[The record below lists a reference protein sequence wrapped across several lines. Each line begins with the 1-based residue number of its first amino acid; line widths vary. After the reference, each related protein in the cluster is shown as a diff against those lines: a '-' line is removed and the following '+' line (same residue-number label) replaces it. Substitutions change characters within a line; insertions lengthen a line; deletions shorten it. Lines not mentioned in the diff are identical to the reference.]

1 MKTIAIVAPVGGAGR
16 STMTA
21 ALASLLAGRG
31 HAVLALECDPRNLL
45 GLHFGLR
52 EPVERG
58 LVDAALRPS
67 ASDWATAALRSDDD
81 VLLVPWGQ
89 VDGLPRDNGGGHSHS
104 HGHGHGH
111 GDGEREGERERGGI
125 DDDAEAVATRCLIEQ
140 PHWLRSL
147 LAQVDLPDDG
157 IVLIDTP
164 AWPALHAAQ
173 ALAAADLALVLAPP
187 EPEVCATLPR
197 MQTALDRIGL
207 PYRVV
212 ATRVQPARQLHGDV
226 LALLRTRLRERLLPY
241 QVHLDHGLPEALARG
256 ENFCRAMPHS
266 QAAHDLQ
273 GIAAWLSQWIAA
285 SLGAAAQDAGTRR

>member
-16 STMTA
+16 STVTA

-67 ASDWATAALRSDDD
+67 ASDWAAAALRSDDD
-81 VLLVPWGQ
+81 VLLLPWGQ
-89 VDGLPRDNGGGHSHS
+89 ADGVHGGADRN
-104 HGHGHGH
+104 
-111 GDGEREGERERGGI
+111 DGGANA
-125 DDDAEAVATRCLIEQ
+125 DADADANADANAEAAATRCLLER
-140 PHWLRSL
+140 PHWLRTL
-147 LAQVDLPDDG
+147 LAQLDLPDDG
-157 IVLIDTP
+157 IVLVDTP
-164 AWPALHAAQ
+164 AWPAPHAAQ

-197 MQTALDRIGL
+197 LQHALERIAL

-273 GIAAWLSQWIAA
+273 GIAAWLSQWVAA
-285 SLGAAAQDAGTRR
+285 SLGSAAADAEAHR

>member
-89 VDGLPRDNGGGHSHS
+89 ADTMPGGNGG
-104 HGHGHGH
+104 
-111 GDGEREGERERGGI
+111 
-125 DDDAEAVATRCLIEQ
+125 DDDVDAEAIATRHLLEQ
-140 PHWLRSL
+140 PQWLRGL
-147 LAQVDLPDDG
+147 LSQVDLPDDG
-157 IVLIDTP
+157 VVLIDTP
-164 AWPALHAAQ
+164 AWPGPHAAQ
-173 ALAAADLALVLAPP
+173 ALAAADLALMLAPP

-197 MQTALDRIGL
+197 MQNALEQLGL

-212 ATRVQPARQLHGDV
+212 ATKVQPARQLHGDV
-226 LALLRTRLRERLLPY
+226 LALLRARLGERLLPY

-273 GIAAWLSQWIAA
+273 GVAAWLSQWIAA
-285 SLGAAAQDAGTRR
+285 SIGASAHDAEARS

>member
-52 EPVERG
+52 EPVARG
-58 LVDAALRPS
+58 LIDAALQPS
-67 ASDWATAALRSDDD
+67 ASDWAAAALRSDDD

-89 VDGLPRDNGGGHSHS
+89 ADGPHGGD
-104 HGHGHGH
+104 
-111 GDGEREGERERGGI
+111 DGSN
-125 DDDAEAVATRCLIEQ
+125 DAEADAETVAARCLLEQ
-140 PHWLRSL
+140 PHWLRAL

-157 IVLIDTP
+157 VALIDTP
-164 AWPALHAAQ
+164 AWPAPHAAQ

-197 MQTALDRIGL
+197 MQDALEQLRL

-212 ATRVQPARQLHGDV
+212 ATKVQPARQLHGDV

-273 GIAAWLSQWIAA
+273 GIAAWLSQWVSA
-285 SLGAAAQDAGTRR
+285 SIGTAAQDAGDRR

>member
-58 LVDAALRPS
+58 LVEAALRPS

-81 VLLVPWGQ
+81 VLLVPWGR
-89 VDGLPRDNGGGHSHS
+89 VDGLPRDNGSGNDHDHD
-104 HGHGHGH
+104 HGH
-111 GDGEREGERERGGI
+111 GDGDGERERDST

-140 PHWLRSL
+140 PHWLRAL

-164 AWPALHAAQ
+164 AWPALHATQ

-197 MQTALDRIGL
+197 MQHALERIGL

-273 GIAAWLSQWIAA
+273 GIAAWLSQWVAA
-285 SLGAAAQDAGTRR
+285 SLGSATAAADAEARR

>member
-16 STMTA
+16 STTTA

-52 EPVERG
+52 EPVARG
-58 LVDAALRPS
+58 LIDAALRPS
-67 ASDWATAALRSDDD
+67 ASDWAAAGLRSDDD

-89 VDGLPRDNGGGHSHS
+89 ADGLPAGNNNDGGV
-104 HGHGHGH
+104 
-111 GDGEREGERERGGI
+111 
-125 DDDAEAVATRCLIEQ
+125 DDDAEAVATRCLLEQ
-140 PHWLRSL
+140 PHWLRAL
-147 LAQVDLPDDG
+147 LAQIDLPADG
-157 IVLIDTP
+157 IVLIDSP
-164 AWPALHAAQ
+164 AWPAPHAAQ

-197 MQTALDRIGL
+197 MQYAMERAAL

-273 GIAAWLSQWIAA
+273 GIAAWLSQWV
-285 SLGAAAQDAGTRR
+285 AAAADAAEDAGARR

>member
-52 EPVERG
+52 EPVARG
-58 LVDAALRPS
+58 LIDAALRPS
-67 ASDWATAALRSDDD
+67 ASDWVAAGLRSDDD

-89 VDGLPRDNGGGHSHS
+89 ADGPPGGNG
-104 HGHGHGH
+104 
-111 GDGEREGERERGGI
+111 R
-125 DDDAEAVATRCLIEQ
+125 DDDVDAEPMATRCLLEQ
-140 PHWLRSL
+140 PQWLRGL

-157 IVLIDTP
+157 VVLVDTP
-164 AWPALHAAQ
+164 AWPAPHAAQ

-197 MQTALDRIGL
+197 MQHALERIGL

-285 SLGAAAQDAGTRR
+285 SIGTAAQDAGDRR

>member
-16 STMTA
+16 STVTA

-67 ASDWATAALRSDDD
+67 ASDWAAAALRSDDD
-81 VLLVPWGQ
+81 VLLLPWGQ
-89 VDGLPRDNGGGHSHS
+89 ADGVHGSADRNDGGANA
-104 HGHGHGH
+104 
-111 GDGEREGERERGGI
+111 DA
-125 DDDAEAVATRCLIEQ
+125 DADADAEAAATRCLLER
-140 PHWLRSL
+140 PHWLRTL

-157 IVLIDTP
+157 IVLVDTP
-164 AWPALHAAQ
+164 AWPAPHAAQ

-197 MQTALDRIGL
+197 LQHALERIAL

-273 GIAAWLSQWIAA
+273 GIAAWLSQWVAA
-285 SLGAAAQDAGTRR
+285 SLGSAAADAEAHR

>member
-81 VLLVPWGQ
+81 VLLLPWGQ
-89 VDGLPRDNGGGHSHS
+89 ADGVHGGADRN
-104 HGHGHGH
+104 
-111 GDGEREGERERGGI
+111 DGGANA
-125 DDDAEAVATRCLIEQ
+125 DADADAEGAATRCLLER
-140 PHWLRSL
+140 PHWLRTL

-164 AWPALHAAQ
+164 AWPAPHAAQ

-197 MQTALDRIGL
+197 LQHALERIGL

-285 SLGAAAQDAGTRR
+285 ATGAAQHAGARG

>member
-31 HAVLALECDPRNLL
+31 HAVLAVECDPRNLL

-52 EPVERG
+52 ESVARG
-58 LVDAALRPS
+58 LIDAALRPS
-67 ASDWATAALRSDDD
+67 PSAWAAAGLRSDDD

-89 VDGLPRDNGGGHSHS
+89 V
-104 HGHGHGH
+104 
-111 GDGEREGERERGGI
+111 GDDEV
-125 DDDAEAVATRCLIEQ
+125 DAETVATRCLLER
-140 PHWLRSL
+140 PHWLRTL

-157 IVLIDTP
+157 AVLIDTP
-164 AWPALHAAQ
+164 AWPAPHAAQ

-197 MQTALDRIGL
+197 MQDALERSGL

-256 ENFCRAMPHS
+256 ENFCRTMPHS
-266 QAAHDLQ
+266 QAAHDLH
-273 GIAAWLSQWIAA
+273 GIAAWLSQWIAT
-285 SLGAAAQDAGTRR
+285 STGVSEGAGDRR

>member
-52 EPVERG
+52 EPVARG

-67 ASDWATAALRSDDD
+67 ASDWAAAGLRSDDD

-89 VDGLPRDNGGGHSHS
+89 ADGLDGVNGGDDVGDDGGDVDG
-104 HGHGHGH
+104 
-111 GDGEREGERERGGI
+111 ETI
-125 DDDAEAVATRCLIEQ
+125 ATRCLLAQ
-140 PHWLRSL
+140 PHWLHAL

-157 IVLIDTP
+157 VVLIDTP
-164 AWPALHAAQ
+164 AWPAPHAEQ

-197 MQTALDRIGL
+197 MQRALERVGL
-207 PYRVV
+207 PYCVV

-285 SLGAAAQDAGTRR
+285 SIDTAAPAAGDRR

>member
-31 HAVLALECDPRNLL
+31 HAVLVLECDPRNLL

-67 ASDWATAALRSDDD
+67 ASDWAAAGLRSDDD

-89 VDGLPRDNGGGHSHS
+89 ADGLQGGK
-104 HGHGHGH
+104 
-111 GDGEREGERERGGI
+111 EN
-125 DDDAEAVATRCLIEQ
+125 DAVADANATRCLLEQ
-140 PHWLRSL
+140 PYWLRAL

-164 AWPALHAAQ
+164 AWPAAHATQ

-197 MQTALDRIGL
+197 MQNALERIAL

-256 ENFCRAMPHS
+256 QNFCRAMPHS
-266 QAAHDLQ
+266 QAAHDLH
-273 GIAAWLSQWIAA
+273 GIAAWLSQWVAA
-285 SLGAAAQDAGTRR
+285 SMDAADDAGARR